1 MMAGVSHSSATSDPS
16 AFIRTYMAP
25 PPAAPQQN
33 PQERA
38 VAIDAEFAEVDRRA
52 SFELP
57 NDVLY
62 LDGNSLGAMPRSA
75 RESAETAIREEWG
88 NGLIRSWNSADWIN
102 LPKRVGD
109 RVGALI
115 GAPPGSVLAA
125 DSTSLNLYKALRS
138 AMQLNGSRNVIVTD
152 SDNFPTDLY
161 VVDAVA
167 QQRGAEVRAVTRGA
181 IWSMLDEGVSVLTL
195 THVDYRTSEMADMRA
210 LTQAAHDVGALVCWD
225 LAHSAGAVPLDLV
238 GADIDF
244 AVGCGYKFLNGGPG
258 APAFVYVAPRLLEA
272 VKQPLHGW
280 MGHES
285 PFAFSRHFVPAPG
298 VERFAVGTPPVLGLR
313 SLLGALEVF
322 DGVDLAR
329 LHAKSIAMAGL
340 FHDLADA
347 VLAERGFTVYSHRT
361 PNARGSHVALS
372 HEHGY
377 AIVQALIA
385 RSIIGDFRRPNVL
398 RFGFAPL
405 YNSAAD
411 VLTLVEALVDV
422 VDSHEFHKFNSEATV
437 I

>member
-1 MMAGVSHSSATSDPS
+1 MARVSTPSSASDAS
-16 AFIRTYMAP
+16 AFLRNYTSSRPAEP
-25 PPAAPQQN
+25 PLPPV
-33 PQERA
+33 ERA
-38 VAIDAEFAEVDRRA
+38 RAIDAEFAALDRRGA
-52 SFELP
+52 FELP
-57 NDVLY
+57 AGVLY
-62 LDGNSLGAMPRSA
+62 FDGNSLGALPRSA
-75 RESAETAIREEWG
+75 REAAETAVREEWG
-88 NGLIRSWNSADWIN
+88 NGLIRSWNTADWIG

-109 RVGALI
+109 RIGALI

-138 AMQLNGSRNVIVTD
+138 AMQLNGARNVIVTD

-181 IWSMLDEGVSVLTL
+181 IWSMLDRDTSVLTL

-210 LTQAAHDVGALVCWD
+210 LTQAAHEVGALVCWD
-225 LAHSAGAVPLDLV
+225 LAHSAGAVPIDLLA
-238 GADIDF
+238 ADIDF

-258 APAFVYVAPRLLEA
+258 APAFVYVAPRLLEE

-280 MGHES
+280 MGHAN
-285 PFAFSRHFVPAPG
+285 PFAFSRHYDAAPG

-313 SLLGALEVF
+313 SLLGALEAF
-322 DGVDLAR
+322 DGIDITR
-329 LHAKSIAMAGL
+329 LHAKSVAMAGL

-347 VLAERGFTVYSHRT
+347 MLIDRGFAVYSHRNSAT
-361 PNARGSHVALS
+361 RGSHVALA

-377 AIVQALIA
+377 AIVQALSA
-385 RSIIGDFRRPNVL
+385 RGIIGDFRRPNVL

-411 VLTLVEALVDV
+411 VLALVDAL
-422 VDSHEFHKFNSEATV
+422 VDIFDTNEFRKFGSESAV